1 AHKQVSPILYRV
13 DEMMACWSRIT
24 APVLWIEA
32 IDSDI
37 WRFFGPASLKRE
49 EIDRRIACIPKTQ
62 VEMIADAGH
71 MLHHDQPE
79 RLAQLIEAFLQQP

>member
-1 AHKQVSPILYRV
+1 
-13 DEMMACWSRIT
+13 MMACWSRIT

-49 EIDRRIACIPKTQ
+49 EIDRRIACIP
-62 VEMIADAGH
+62 
-71 MLHHDQPE
+71 
-79 RLAQLIEAFLQQP
+79 RRRWR